1 MKKWYAIIS
10 LTLLP
15 ALTGCADFLKE
26 EPLDQLP
33 EEEAF
38 DTPTNIYL
46 NTVATLY
53 NYVGGYEDSQ
63 GLQGTCRG
71 VYDLNTLTTDEA
83 MLPTRGGDWYDGG
96 LWQGL
101 FLHKWG
107 VTNDA
112 IAATWEYLF
121 KVIVLSNKSLERLGQ
136 LKSNSAT
143 PEIFTPYIAE
153 VRAIRAM
160 YYYYLLD
167 MFGRVPLVQSSSTP
181 INDVRQNER
190 KEVFDFVVRELQESL
205 PHLSSARSNY
215 KGEYYGR
222 MTKAVAWFL
231 LAKLYLNVEVYTDND
246 WTDNIRP
253 DGSTHWLLIGDQKL
267 NAWQA
272 IQAYCDSI
280 TDLGYTLSKRMSD
293 NFTVY
298 NETSVENIFTIP
310 TDKYA
315 IQNQMQYT
323 FRSRHYNHAK
333 AYGLSGE
340 NGTSATIET
349 LKTFA
354 YDTDSVDNR
363 FDESFFAGTVFDLN
377 GDTIR
382 LDNGTPLVY
391 LPWAVH
397 LDVSFKPYEKTAG
410 ARMKKYEVD
419 RNGLKDGK
427 LSDNDIVLFRY
438 ADVLLMK
445 SEAKVRNGEDGNAE
459 LNLVRSRSG
468 MPFRPATLHNLL
480 EERKLELMWEG
491 WRRQDM
497 IRFGTFT
504 QAYTDRPQVENEAC
518 GYTTVF
524 PIPFKVVVSLN
535 SQIKQNPYY
544 DQVQ

>member
-1 MKKWYAIIS
+1 MNKWHTIFIII
-10 LTLLP
+10 LWPFL
-15 ALTGCADFLKE
+15 AGCSDFLKE
-26 EPLDQLP
+26 EPRDQLP
-33 EEEAF
+33 EEDAY
-38 DTPTNIYL
+38 DTPVNAYL

-71 VYDLNTLTTDEA
+71 IYDLNTLTTDEA

-107 VTNDA
+107 ITNDV
-112 IAATWEYLF
+112 ITATWEYLY
-121 KVIVLSNKSLERLGQ
+121 KVIVLSNKSLEHLYELQG
-136 LKSNSAT
+136 NSST
-143 PEIFTPYIAE
+143 PQIFTPYIAE
-153 VRAIRAM
+153 VRAFRAM
-160 YYYYLLD
+160 YYFYLLD
-167 MFGRVPLVQSSSTP
+167 LFGRVPLVLSSSTP
-181 INDVRQNER
+181 INNVRQSER
-190 KEVFDFVVRELQESL
+190 KDIFDFVVKELQTAI
-205 PHLSSARSNY
+205 PDLSTERSNF
-215 KGEYYGR
+215 KGDYYGR
-222 MTKAVAWFL
+222 ITRPVAFFL

-246 WTDNIRP
+246 WTDGIRP
-253 DGSTHWLLIGDQKL
+253 DGNKHWLLMEDEKL

-272 IQAYCDSI
+272 VMAYCDSI
-280 TDLGYTLSKRMSD
+280 TKYGYDLTQRMSD
-293 NFTVY
+293 NFAVY

-310 TDKYA
+310 TDKYT

-333 AYGLSGE
+333 AYGLGGE
-340 NGTSATIET
+340 NGTSATLET

-354 YDTDSVDNR
+354 YDTDTVDNR
-363 FDESFFAGTVFDLN
+363 FDETFYAGIILDLN

-382 LDNGTPLVY
+382 LDNGTVLEY
-391 LPWAVH
+391 LPWNIK
-397 LDVSFKPYEKTAG
+397 LDVSFQPYEKTAG

-419 RNGLKDGK
+419 KKGLKDGK

-445 SEAKVRNGEDGNAE
+445 SEAKVRNGENGDNE
-459 LNLVRSRSG
+459 LNSVRRRSG
-468 MPFRPATLHNLL
+468 MPFRPATLHNIL

-497 IRFGTFT
+497 IRFGTYI
-504 QAYTDRPQVENEAC
+504 QPYTDRPQLEKETS

-524 PIPFKVVVSLN
+524 PIPDKASTLN
-535 SQIKQNPYY
+535 PQLDQNPGY
-544 DQVQ
+544 

>member
-1 MKKWYAIIS
+1 MRFKIIS
-10 LTLLP
+10 IVLSASAFLIFSV
-15 ALTGCADFLKE
+15 CSDFLKE

-33 EEEAF
+33 EDEAY
-38 DTPTNIYL
+38 DSSVNVYL

-63 GLQGTCRG
+63 GLMGTCRG
-71 VYDLNTLTTDEA
+71 IYDLNTLTTDEA

-107 VTNDA
+107 VNNDV
-112 IAATWEYLF
+112 IEATWEYLY
-121 KVIVLSNKSLERLGQ
+121 KVIVLSNRSLE
-136 LKSNSAT
+136 KIEEVKASADN
-143 PEIFTPYIAE
+143 PIDFMPYIAE
-153 VRAIRAM
+153 VRAFRAM

-167 MFGRVPLVQSSSTP
+167 MFGRVPLVLSSSTP
-181 INDVRQNER
+181 MKDVRQSER
-190 KEVFDFVVRELQESL
+190 SEVFEFVVDELQDAL
-205 PHLSSARSNY
+205 PYLSSAHSNL
-215 KGEYYGR
+215 KGDYYGR
-222 MTKAVAWFL
+222 MTKPVAYFL
-231 LAKLYLNVEVYTDND
+231 LAKLFLNVEIYTDDD
-246 WTDNIRP
+246 WTNQIRP
-253 DGSTHWLLIGDQKL
+253 DGSAYWLLAGDEKV

-272 IQAYCDSI
+272 VVAYCDSI
-280 TDLGYTLSKRMSD
+280 AQSGYRLSDKMAD

-340 NGTSATIET
+340 NGTCATIET

-354 YDTDSVDNR
+354 YDTDSCDNR
-363 FDESFFAGTVFDLN
+363 FEESFYAGFLLDFN

-382 LDNGTPLVY
+382 LDNGDALIY
-391 LPWAVH
+391 LPWNVG
-397 LDVSFKPYEKTAG
+397 LDISFQPYEKTAG

-419 RNGLKDGK
+419 RKGLKDGK

-445 SEAKVRNGEDGNAE
+445 SEAKVRNGENGDVE
-459 LNLVRSRSG
+459 LNEVRRRSG
-468 MPFRPATLHNLL
+468 MPERSATLENIL
-480 EERKLELMWEG
+480 EERKLELVWEG

-497 IRFGTFT
+497 VRFGIFT
-504 QAYTDRPQVENEAC
+504 KAYTDRPQLPMEEET

-524 PIPFKVVVSLN
+524 PIPLKVISLN
-535 SQIKQNPYY
+535 SKLKQNPYY
-544 DQVQ
+544 E